1 MVYPSIRNELRTFMK
16 DGQTTQR
23 ATFNLTKSSGGLDN
37 IKNASFIPKVT
48 ETYEISRKHKINTTD
63 PLKLLIQKQQKYKK
77 TGGRVIEKIQTNLRY
92 YSL

>member
-37 IKNASFIPKVT
+37 IKNASSIPKVT
-48 ETYEISRKHKINTTD
+48 ELMKYPGNTT
-63 PLKLLIQKQQKYKK
+63 LTQRIL
-77 TGGRVIEKIQTNLRY
+77 
-92 YSL
+92 